1 MVVIT
6 LKASLFLPNAVFP
19 HSPLTYINHSK
30 VVLSSENYHHQNCV
44 NRTATHLEWHTG
56 KYIGQGNTSLLYR
69 ETEKLAADMAG
80 SIMEFLSFSI
90 FSELQ
95 DINKTC

>member
-1 MVVIT
+1 MVVITT
-6 LKASLFLPNAVFP
+6 LKASLFLPTAVFP

-44 NRTATHLEWHTG
+44 NQTATHLEGNIG
-56 KYIGQGNTSLLYR
+56 KYIGQGNTSSLYR

-80 SIMEFLSFSI
+80 SINGIS
-90 FSELQ
+90 
-95 DINKTC
+95 